1 MFWNTIIGKVVK
13 WLAPN
18 LANTLIGIGGNRLA
32 NASLTGKEQQQ
43 NQFNAEQAQLQRDFA
58 RDERLQSQEFNAGQ
72 AQQQMNF
79 QERMAQTEYQR
90 AVSDMQAAGLNP
102 ALAATHGI
110 SGASASGAMAQSS
123 PAAGAA
129 ASGSSSPV
137 GLSDLMSLARTKKE
151 LEKMDSE
158 IEVNRSAAGL
168 SQENTNLVRKQ
179 VAAFDPMNEATLD
192 NLRQELKNKKVQELL
207 DSQHISESEARTQV
221 ELNNAFLSAMDIK
234 YRDELNQLS
243 VRLRIAEIAE
253 SYKRIDTYTAQINE
267 LYQRAILE
275 SAQAGLLDQQTIN
288 AALEEGILHLD
299 KESKQFSVDHL
310 KSDRNW
316 RIAGQ
321 VVSSVVGLAGSAA
334 GIMTGTGLIS
344 SAGSAALNASTNA
357 ARLSWQK
364 SLEAP
369 KPRTPIG
376 FQY

>member
-179 VAAFDPMNEATLD
+179 VAAFDPMNEATLE

-207 DSQHISESEARTQV
+207 DAQHISESEARTQV

-253 SYKRIDTYTAQINE
+253 SYKRMETYTAQINE

-321 VVSSVVGLAGSAA
+321 VVSSIVGIAGSAA